1 MYYHLSSF
9 THSGEGISLV
19 LDPPGAEMA
28 RKGRI
33 LGELRPLA
41 RPGVDTEKR
50 RLDSLRPLDV
60 LCIWSPALVKYWDS
74 LQTNRGWSSGSQW
87 CRGVGWRKGYW
98 APGFMC
104 LLASHPWRPACQ
116 RCPFL
121 LPRAITLENTLVIL
135 STVAPDAGRYYVQA
149 VNDKNGDNKT
159 SQPITLAVESKSA
172 CH

>member
-1 MYYHLSSF
+1 M
-9 THSGEGISLV
+9 T
-19 LDPPGAEMA
+19 
-28 RKGRI
+28 RKGRV

-50 RLDSLRPLDV
+50 RLDSLRPLDM

-104 LLASHPWRPACQ
+104 LLALHPWRPACQ
-116 RCPFL
+116 RSPFL